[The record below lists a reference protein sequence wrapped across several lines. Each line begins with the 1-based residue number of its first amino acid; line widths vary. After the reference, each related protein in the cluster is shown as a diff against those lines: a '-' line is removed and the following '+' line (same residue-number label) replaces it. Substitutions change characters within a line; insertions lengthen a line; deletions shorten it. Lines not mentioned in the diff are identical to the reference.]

1 MELIKKIFMV
11 VILSFL
17 IIIIFH
23 YGFNMLSD
31 MFSTNKTKDV
41 LKLSKEQY
49 ESFKK
54 TLKETSNDIKETSND
69 IKETSND
76 VKEENKG
83 LIQSTDMESVLK
95 NYIQDL
101 KTN

>member
-1 MELIKKIFMV
+1 MEIVKKIFMV

-17 IIIIFH
+17 IIILFH
-23 YGFNMLSD
+23 YGFNMLTD

-54 TLKETSNDIKETSND
+54 TLKETSNEIKY
-69 IKETSND
+69 
-76 VKEENKG
+76 ENN
-83 LIQSTDMESVLK
+83 ISPQSTDMESVLK

>member
-1 MELIKKIFMV
+1 MDLIKKIFMI

-17 IIIIFH
+17 IIILFH
-23 YGFNMLSD
+23 YGFNLLTD
-31 MFSTNKTKDV
+31 IFSTNKTKDV
-41 LKLSKEQY
+41 LKMSKDQY

-54 TLKETSNDIKETSND
+54 TLKETREEISTTTSGEMEND
-69 IKETSND
+69 
-76 VKEENKG
+76 
-83 LIQSTDMESVLK
+83 LK

>member
-1 MELIKKIFMV
+1 MELVKKIFMV

-17 IIIIFH
+17 IIILFH
-23 YGFNMLSD
+23 YGFNMLTD
-31 MFSTNKTKDV
+31 MFSINKTKDV

-49 ESFKK
+49 DSFKK
-54 TLKETSNDIKETSND
+54 TLKETVNETKDENN
-69 IKETSND
+69 TSP
-76 VKEENKG
+76 
-83 LIQSTDMESVLK
+83 QSTDMESVLK

>member
-17 IIIIFH
+17 IIILFH
-23 YGFNMLSD
+23 YGFNMLTD
-31 MFSTNKTKDV
+31 IFSTNKTKDI

-49 ESFKK
+49 DSFKK
-54 TLKETSNDIKETSND
+54 TLKETVNETKD
-69 IKETSND
+69 
-76 VKEENKG
+76 EN
-83 LIQSTDMESVLK
+83 IISSQPVDMENVLK

-101 KTN
+101 KTK

>member
-1 MELIKKIFMV
+1 MELVKKIFMV

-17 IIIIFH
+17 IIILFH
-23 YGFNMLSD
+23 YGFNMLTD

-49 ESFKK
+49 DSFKK
-54 TLKETSNDIKETSND
+54 TLKETVNETKDENN
-69 IKETSND
+69 TSP
-76 VKEENKG
+76 
-83 LIQSTDMESVLK
+83 QSTDMESVLK

>member
-1 MELIKKIFMV
+1 MDLVKNIFMV

-17 IIIIFH
+17 IIILFH
-23 YGFNMLSD
+23 YGFNLLTD
-31 MFSTNKTKDV
+31 IFSTNKTKDV
-41 LKLSKEQY
+41 LKMSKDQY

-54 TLKETSNDIKETSND
+54 TLKETR
-69 IKETSND
+69 
-76 VKEENKG
+76 EE
-83 LIQSTDMESVLK
+83 ISTAPSVEMENHLK

>member
-1 MELIKKIFMV
+1 MEIVKKIFMV

-17 IIIIFH
+17 IIILFH
-23 YGFNMLSD
+23 YGFNMLTD

-54 TLKETSNDIKETSND
+54 TLKETSNET
-69 IKETSND
+69 KY
-76 VKEENKG
+76 ENN
-83 LIQSTDMESVLK
+83 ISPQTTDMESVLK

-101 KTN
+101 KTNWYID

>member
-17 IIIIFH
+17 IIILFH
-23 YGFNMLSD
+23 YGFNMLTD
-31 MFSTNKTKDV
+31 MFSTNKKKDV

-49 ESFKK
+49 DSFKK
-54 TLKETSNDIKETSND
+54 TLKETVNETKD
-69 IKETSND
+69 
-76 VKEENKG
+76 ENN
-83 LIQSTDMESVLK
+83 ISTQQTDMESVLK

>member
-1 MELIKKIFMV
+1 MEIIKKIFMV

-17 IIIIFH
+17 IIILFH
-23 YGFNMLSD
+23 YGFNMLTD
-31 MFSTNKTKDV
+31 IFSTNKTKDV

-49 ESFKK
+49 DSFKK
-54 TLKETSNDIKETSND
+54 TLKETVNETKD
-69 IKETSND
+69 
-76 VKEENKG
+76 ENN
-83 LIQSTDMESVLK
+83 ISTQPTDMESVLK

>member
-17 IIIIFH
+17 IIILFH
-23 YGFNMLSD
+23 YGFNMLTD

-49 ESFKK
+49 DSFKK
-54 TLKETSNDIKETSND
+54 TLKETVNETKD
-69 IKETSND
+69 
-76 VKEENKG
+76 ENN
-83 LIQSTDMESVLK
+83 ISTQQTDMESVLK

>member
-1 MELIKKIFMV
+1 MEIVKKIFMV

-17 IIIIFH
+17 IIILFH
-23 YGFNMLSD
+23 YGFNMLTD

-54 TLKETSNDIKETSND
+54 TLKETSNEIKY
-69 IKETSND
+69 
-76 VKEENKG
+76 ENN
-83 LIQSTDMESVLK
+83 ISPQSTDMESVLK
-95 NYIQDL
+95 NYIQHL